1 MSVRVRKENFGV
13 FLGRDL
19 RIVVFK
25 ISEDHR
31 YLVLFIID
39 FIIANL
45 SGIDHVVFPF
55 TNKRFS
61 VLCFKFFGDWLKFS
75 MDFLNSQV

>member
-45 SGIDHVVFPF
+45 SGIDHVVFPLQIKGF
-55 TNKRFS
+55 QFCVIN
-61 VLCFKFFGDWLKFS
+61 FFEIG
-75 MDFLNSQV
+75 